1 MTILLLILKRA
12 VLVLAFATATQV
24 AAQEAEADLDDLFGA
39 LQQAE
44 GDAVA
49 AIEQRIYR
57 EWSRSGSPAMDLLLE
72 RGRDAMEEQ
81 AWDLAIGHF
90 SALTDHAPD
99 FAEGWNARATA
110 FYQVGR
116 YGPAL
121 ADIRQALA
129 LNPRHFGALTG
140 LAVVLERIGRNE
152 MALEAWREVE
162 KLSPNRE
169 GLDETLR
176 RLERATLGQTL

>member
-12 VLVLAFATATQV
+12 VLALAFV
-24 AAQEAEADLDDLFGA
+24 AASQVGAQGSDLDDLFEA

-44 GDAVA
+44 GDAAA
-49 AIEQRIYR
+49 AIEQRIYQ

-72 RGRDAMEEQ
+72 RGRDAMEKQE
-81 AWDLAIGHF
+81 WELAIGHF

-110 FYQVGR
+110 YYQVER

-140 LAVVLERIGRNE
+140 LAVILEGIGQDE